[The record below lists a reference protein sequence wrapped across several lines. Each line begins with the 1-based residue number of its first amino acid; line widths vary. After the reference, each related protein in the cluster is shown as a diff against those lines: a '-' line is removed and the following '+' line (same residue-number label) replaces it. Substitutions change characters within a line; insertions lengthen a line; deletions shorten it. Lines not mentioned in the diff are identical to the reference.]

1 MINKIHEKD
10 LIEIA
15 DKLGYEEQSM
25 QLIEEMAELTQAIN
39 KYRRYNDTE
48 KLLNLIE
55 ELCDVNIVLEQVIYL
70 ISKKIKDEI
79 NDDWLEYFNVY
90 FNDNVE
96 YKINRTKKRIERTGK
111 NSLKH

>member
-1 MINKIHEKD
+1 MIDSRFKDD

-25 QLIEEMAELTQAIN
+25 QLIEEMAELTQAIS

-48 KLLNLIE
+48 ELLDLIE

-70 ISKKIKDEI
+70 LSKKIKDEI
-79 NDDWLEYFNVY
+79 NDDLLKY
-90 FNDNVE
+90 FNDDVK
-96 YKINRTKKRIERTGK
+96 YKINRTKRRIEKTGK
-111 NSLKH
+111 NSSKH

>member
-1 MINKIHEKD
+1 MISKKKEKD

-25 QLIEEMAELTQAIN
+25 QLIEEMAELTQAIS

-48 KLLNLIE
+48 ELLDLIE

-70 ISKKIKDEI
+70 LSKKIKDEM
-79 NDDWLEYFNVY
+79 NDDLLKY
-90 FNDNVE
+90 FNDNIE
-96 YKINRTKKRIERTGK
+96 YKINRTKKRIEKTGK
-111 NSLKH
+111 NI

>member
-1 MINKIHEKD
+1 MISEVHEKD
-10 LIEIA
+10 LIKIA

-25 QLIEEMAELTQAIN
+25 QLIEEMAELTQAIS

-48 KLLNLIE
+48 ELLDLIE

-70 ISKKIKDEI
+70 LSKKIKDEM
-79 NDDWLEYFNVY
+79 NDDLLKY
-90 FNDNVE
+90 FNDDVE

-111 NSLKH
+111 NI

>member
-1 MINKIHEKD
+1 MISDVHEKD

-25 QLIEEMAELTQAIN
+25 QLIEEMAELTQAIS
-39 KYRRYNDTE
+39 KYRRYDDNED
-48 KLLNLIE
+48 LLNLIE

-70 ISKKIKDEI
+70 LSKKIKDEM
-79 NDDWLEYFNVY
+79 DVDLLKY
-90 FNDNVE
+90 FNDDVE

-111 NSLKH
+111 NSSKH

>member
-1 MINKIHEKD
+1 MISDVHEKD

-48 KLLNLIE
+48 ELLNLIE

-70 ISKKIKDEI
+70 LSKKSKM
-79 NDDWLEYFNVY
+79 
-90 FNDNVE
+90 
-96 YKINRTKKRIERTGK
+96 K
-111 NSLKH
+111 

>member
-25 QLIEEMAELTQAIN
+25 QLIEEMAELTQAIS
-39 KYRRYNDTE
+39 KYRRYNDIE

-55 ELCDVNIVLEQVIYL
+55 ELADVNIVLEQVIYL
-70 ISKKIKDEI
+70 LSKKIKDEM
-79 NDDWLEYFNVY
+79 NDDWLKY
-90 FNDNVE
+90 FNDYFNYNVE

-111 NSLKH
+111 NI

>member
-1 MINKIHEKD
+1 MISEIHEKD

-25 QLIEEMAELTQAIN
+25 QLIEEMAELTQAIS
-39 KYRRYNDTE
+39 KYRRYGDNED
-48 KLLNLIE
+48 LLNLIE

-70 ISKKIKDEI
+70 LSKKIKDET
-79 NDDWLEYFNVY
+79 NDDLLKH
-90 FNDNVE
+90 FNDDVK

-111 NSLKH
+111 NI

>member
-1 MINKIHEKD
+1 MISEVHEKD

-25 QLIEEMAELTQAIN
+25 QLIEEMAELTQAIS

-48 KLLNLIE
+48 ELLNLIE

-70 ISKKIKDEI
+70 LSKKIKDET
-79 NDDWLEYFNVY
+79 NDDLLKH
-90 FNDNVE
+90 FNDDVK
-96 YKINRTKKRIERTGK
+96 YKINRTKRRIEKTGK

>member
-48 KLLNLIE
+48 ELLNLIE

-79 NDDWLEYFNVY
+79 NDDFLKYFNDY

-96 YKINRTKKRIERTGK
+96 YKIKRTKKRIERTGK
-111 NSLKH
+111 NI

>member
-1 MINKIHEKD
+1 MINTKHKKD

-25 QLIEEMAELTQAIN
+25 QLIEEMAELIQAIN
-39 KYRRYNDTE
+39 KYRRYDDIE

-55 ELCDVNIVLEQVIYL
+55 ELADVNIVLEQVIYL
-70 ISKKIKDEI
+70 LSKKIKDET
-79 NDDWLEYFNVY
+79 NDDLLKH
-90 FNDNVE
+90 FNDDVK
-96 YKINRTKKRIERTGK
+96 YKINRTKKRIERSGK

>member
-39 KYRRYNDTE
+39 KYRRYNNTE
-48 KLLNLIE
+48 ELSNLIE
-55 ELCDVNIVLEQVIYL
+55 ELCDVDIVLEQVIYL

-79 NDDWLEYFNVY
+79 NDDWLKYFNDY

-96 YKINRTKKRIERTGK
+96 YKINRTKKRIERTGR
-111 NSLKH
+111 NLEV

>member
-39 KYRRYNDTE
+39 KYRRYNNTE
-48 KLLNLIE
+48 ELSNLIE

-79 NDDWLEYFNVY
+79 NDDWLEYFNIY

-96 YKINRTKKRIERTGK
+96 YKINRTKKRIERTGR
-111 NSLKH
+111 NLEV

>member
-1 MINKIHEKD
+1 MISDVHEKD
-10 LIEIA
+10 LLEIA

-25 QLIEEMAELTQAIN
+25 QLIEEMAELTQAIS
-39 KYRRYNDTE
+39 KYRRYDDTE

-79 NDDWLEYFNVY
+79 NDDFLKYFIDY

-96 YKINRTKKRIERTGK
+96 YKINRTKKRIESTGK
-111 NSLKH
+111 NI

>member
-1 MINKIHEKD
+1 MINEIHEKD

-25 QLIEEMAELTQAIN
+25 QLIEEMAELTQAIS
-39 KYRRYNDTE
+39 KYRRYDDNED
-48 KLLNLIE
+48 LLNLIE

-70 ISKKIKDEI
+70 LSKKIKDEM
-79 NDDWLEYFNVY
+79 DVDLLKY
-90 FNDNVE
+90 FNDDVE

-111 NSLKH
+111 NI

>member
-1 MINKIHEKD
+1 MISDVHEKD
-10 LIEIA
+10 LLEIA

-48 KLLNLIE
+48 ELLNLIE

-70 ISKKIKDEI
+70 LSKKIKDEM
-79 NDDWLEYFNVY
+79 NVDLLKY

-96 YKINRTKKRIERTGK
+96 YKINRTKRRIEKTGK

>member
-1 MINKIHEKD
+1 MISDVHEKD

-25 QLIEEMAELTQAIN
+25 QLIEEMAELTQAIS

-48 KLLNLIE
+48 ELLNLIE

-70 ISKKIKDEI
+70 LSKKIKDET
-79 NDDWLEYFNVY
+79 NDDLLKH
-90 FNDNVE
+90 FNDDVK
-96 YKINRTKKRIERTGK
+96 YKINRTKKRIEKTGK

>member
-10 LIEIA
+10 LQDIA

-25 QLIEEMAELTQAIN
+25 LLIEEMAELTQAIS

-48 KLLNLIE
+48 ELLDLIE

-70 ISKKIKDEI
+70 LSKKIKDEM
-79 NDDWLEYFNVY
+79 NDDLLKY
-90 FNDNVE
+90 FNDDIE
-96 YKINRTKKRIERTGK
+96 YKINRTKKRIERTGR
-111 NSLKH
+111 NLEV

>member
-10 LIEIA
+10 LQEIA

-25 QLIEEMAELTQAIN
+25 QLIEEMAELTQAIS

-48 KLLNLIE
+48 ELLDLIE

-70 ISKKIKDEI
+70 LSKKIKDEM
-79 NDDWLEYFNVY
+79 NDDLLKY
-90 FNDNVE
+90 FNDDIK
-96 YKINRTKKRIERTGK
+96 YKINRTKKRIERTGR
-111 NSLKH
+111 NLEV

>member
-1 MINKIHEKD
+1 MISDVHEKD
-10 LIEIA
+10 LLEIA

-25 QLIEEMAELTQAIN
+25 QLIEEMAELTQAIS

-48 KLLNLIE
+48 ELLDLME

-70 ISKKIKDEI
+70 LSKKIKDEM
-79 NDDWLEYFNVY
+79 NVDLLKY
-90 FNDNVE
+90 FNDDVE

-111 NSLKH
+111 NI

>member
-25 QLIEEMAELTQAIN
+25 QLIEEMAELTQAIS
-39 KYRRYNDTE
+39 KYRRYNDIE

-55 ELCDVNIVLEQVIYL
+55 ELADVSIVLEQVIYL
-70 ISKKIKDEI
+70 LSKKIKDEM
-79 NDDWLEYFNVY
+79 NDDLLKY
-90 FNDNVE
+90 FNDNIE
-96 YKINRTKKRIERTGK
+96 YKINRTKKRIEKTGK